1 MPGNEF
7 LLSNAKTAFNET
19 GDLRDAKTV
28 AFLEQILQ
36 KFLKFV
42 RVIEQLE

>member
-7 LLSNAKTAFNET
+7 LLSNAKTACNET
-19 GDLRDAKTV
+19 GDLRDANTV

>member
-1 MPGNEF
+1 M
-7 LLSNAKTAFNET
+7 LSSAKTAFNEA
-19 GDLRDAKTV
+19 GDLRDARMV